1 MRSGNYDETS
11 SNPADSVGNDL
22 LNKTPSLPK
31 VDHGQVGHHSFEQ
44 YSQPAFRVENNEH
57 NITNI
62 SLSVSHMNMT
72 ADDNIIHELDEGE
85 TFRPNPQSLETQM
98 NR

>member
-1 MRSGNYDETS
+1 M
-11 SNPADSVGNDL
+11 DSIDNEI
-22 LNKTPSLPK
+22 LNKTPSLPN
-31 VDHGQVGHHSFEQ
+31 VEPGQLGHTSFEQ

-72 ADDNIIHELDEGE
+72 ADADIIHELDEGE
-85 TFRPNPQSLETQM
+85 TFRPNPQSLDNQM
-98 NR
+98 IR